1 MEMILGMASDLVV
14 TVVMGLLVILFAWVK
29 KYLAEKISLIQGE
42 QERKIATAALSRVD
56 NIAELVVKKMQQ
68 TFVTDMKEKSA
79 DGKLTD
85 SEIREIR
92 LNTTKELSGL
102 MNNQLRFDLK
112 ETVGDVDLYLQNLIE
127 AKVLDLKQWKNLLEI
142 DSNTA
147 EVSKVTTDELE
158 ETEAAIM

>member
-14 TVVMGLLVILFAWVK
+14 TVVMGLLVLLFATVK
-29 KYLAEKISLIQGE
+29 KYLTEKISLIQGE
-42 QERKIATAALSRVD
+42 QERQIATNALSRAD

-68 TFVTDMKEKSA
+68 TFVADMKEKSK
-79 DGKLTD
+79 DGKLTE

-112 ETVGDVDLYLQNLIE
+112 ETVGDVDLYLNNLIE
-127 AKVLDLKQWKNLLEI
+127 AKVLGLKQW
-142 DSNTA
+142 SNVFEM
-147 EVSKVTTDELE
+147 EVPEQPKVEVMDLE
-158 ETEAAIM
+158 ETEASVM